1 MLLNWFFNKLHPEK
15 GTNWLSRIYAGW
27 RICRRERYNREY
39 MKNPSVPSRY
49 FEVGGASGVSCIRI
63 SENPTFVTG
72 QTAGFSFN
80 VSWNDDTGF
89 YCGVVLGLE
98 EANRLAMHIIEQYS
112 KQTKSE
118 AELVAETYSKL
129 NHNICTN
136 GQSKETN
143 T

>member
-1 MLLNWFFNKLHPEK
+1 
-15 GTNWLSRIYAGW
+15 
-27 RICRRERYNREY
+27 
-39 MKNPSVPSRY
+39 MKNPHVPSRY
-49 FEVGGASGVSCIRI
+49 FKVAGASGVACIRI
-63 SENPTFVTG
+63 SENPSCVTA

-80 VSWNDDTGF
+80 VSWNEDTGL

-98 EANRLAMHIIEQYS
+98 EANRLAIHIIEQYS

-118 AELVAETYSKL
+118 AELVADTYSKF

-136 GQSKETN
+136 GQAKEAN